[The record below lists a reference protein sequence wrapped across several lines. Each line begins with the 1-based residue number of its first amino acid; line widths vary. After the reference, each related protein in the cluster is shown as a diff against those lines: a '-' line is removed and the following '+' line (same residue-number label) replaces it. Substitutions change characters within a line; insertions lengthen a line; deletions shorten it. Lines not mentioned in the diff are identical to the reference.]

1 MSSDRNLTQQQNTF
15 GDDKENLATSPGS
28 PGTKLL
34 RYISS
39 EHFAMRSESSLVGD
53 TIQEFIKKLLFE
65 NAELEAQ
72 NREIEQKNQE
82 CEQQLQ
88 NGDLQGLDRDVVV
101 DRWANK
107 ITEYETRAAKMQR
120 EERLIERREKL
131 FERDTS
137 DVLEYVKWI
146 STDLSMLRDRAR
158 IAEKIVNDL
167 KKSGEE
173 SVDNL
178 MGTLSHHKKSQEA
191 LDREIDSIRAVI
203 NAKEHEVNIRE
214 GDITNLKRLIELET
228 NEKQMEIRRLKTEID
243 EQNKVIENQ

>member
-15 GDDKENLATSPGS
+15 GDDKENLGTSPGS

-39 EHFAMRSESSLVGD
+39 EHFAMRTESSLVSD
-53 TIQEFIKKLLFE
+53 TIQEFIKKLLCE
-65 NAELEAQ
+65 NAELDAE

-146 STDLSMLRDRAR
+146 STDLGMLRDRAR

-178 MGTLSHHKKSQEA
+178 MGTLSQHKKSQEA